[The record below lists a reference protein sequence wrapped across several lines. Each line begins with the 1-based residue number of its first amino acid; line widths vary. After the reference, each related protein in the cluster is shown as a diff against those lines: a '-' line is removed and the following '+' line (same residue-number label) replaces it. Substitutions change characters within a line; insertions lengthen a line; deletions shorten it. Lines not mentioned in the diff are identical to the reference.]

1 MAASRSIAWR
11 WLILIIASVLAADQA
26 TKHAIE
32 KYTSADYLHVVFPG
46 ILNLIHTHNPGV
58 AFSLFADSRS
68 PAVRFMLLAF
78 SIAVI
83 IFLFWLLAAERAGGR
98 IGQIGM
104 AMILGGALGN
114 VFDRV
119 TQRGV
124 TDFIDLHIQSHHWPT
139 FNVADSAIVIGAALV
154 LLELFRDWGH
164 SSNRQGAS

>member
-11 WLILIIASVLAADQA
+11 WLILIIAAILAADQA

-58 AFSLFADSRS
+58 AFSLFADSHS
-68 PAVRFMLLAF
+68 PAVRITLLAF

-98 IGQIGM
+98 MGQIGM

-114 VFDRV
+114 VLDRL

-139 FNVADSAIVIGAALV
+139 FNVADSAIVIGAILV

-164 SSNRQGAS
+164 SRHQGAV

>member
-1 MAASRSIAWR
+1 MADSRSIAWR
-11 WLILIIASVLAADQA
+11 WLILIIAAILAADQA

-58 AFSLFADSRS
+58 AFSLFADSHS
-68 PAVRFMLLAF
+68 PAIRFTLLAF

-104 AMILGGALGN
+104 AMILGGAIGN
-114 VFDRV
+114 VFDRL

-124 TDFIDLHIQSHHWPT
+124 TDFIDLHIRSHHWPT
-139 FNVADSAIVIGAALV
+139 FNIADSAIVVGAALV
-154 LLELFRDWGH
+154 LVELFRDWGH

>member
-11 WLILIIASVLAADQA
+11 WLILIIAAILVADQA

-32 KYTSADYLHVVFPG
+32 KYTSADYLHVVIPG

-58 AFSLFADSRS
+58 AFSLFADSHS

-78 SIAVI
+78 SVAVI

-98 IGQIGM
+98 IGQVGM

-114 VFDRV
+114 VFDRL

-139 FNVADSAIVIGAALV
+139 FNVADSAIVIGAVLV

-164 SSNRQGAS
+164 SRHQGAV